1 MLKNIVGLVSGGASG
16 LGRATVERIVSQ
28 GGKAVICDLPTSQG
42 AQVAQELGENTIF
55 CPVDVTSEED
65 VKNAVNQTKEKF
77 GKLNV
82 LVNCAGVG
90 IAFKTYNFH
99 KKVPHSLV
107 DFSRV
112 LNVNVSGTFNV
123 IRLGVGLMGENEP
136 NEDGFR
142 GVIINTSSIAAFDG
156 QIGQAAYAASK
167 GAIVSMTLP
176 LARDF
181 STQGIRVCTIAP
193 GLFDTPLLSSL
204 PDKVKAY
211 LHKCVPHPQRFGK
224 PEEYAMLVQSII
236 ENPLLNGE
244 VIRLDGALRM
254 QP

>member
-16 LGRATVERIVSQ
+16 LGKATVERIISQ
-28 GGKAVICDLPTSQG
+28 GGKAILCDLPTSQG
-42 AQVAQELGENTIF
+42 AQVAQELGNNVIF
-55 CPVDVTSEED
+55 CPVNVTSTEE
-65 VKNAVNQTKEKF
+65 VQNAVNLTKEKF
-77 GKLNV
+77 GKLNL

-90 IAFKTYNFH
+90 VAFKTYNFN
-99 KKVPHSLV
+99 KKVPHSLE
-107 DFSRV
+107 DFSR
-112 LNVNVSGTFNV
+112 LMNVNVTGTFNV
-123 IRLGVGLMGENEP
+123 IRLAVGLMGENEP
-136 NEDGFR
+136 NQDGCR
-142 GVIINTSSIAAFDG
+142 GVIVNTSSIAAFDG
-156 QIGQAAYAASK
+156 QIGQVAYAATK
-167 GAIVSMTLP
+167 GAIASMTLP

-224 PEEYAMLVQSII
+224 PEEFAMLVQSIV
-236 ENPLLNGE
+236 ENPMLNGE
-244 VIRLDGALRM
+244 IIRLDGALRM